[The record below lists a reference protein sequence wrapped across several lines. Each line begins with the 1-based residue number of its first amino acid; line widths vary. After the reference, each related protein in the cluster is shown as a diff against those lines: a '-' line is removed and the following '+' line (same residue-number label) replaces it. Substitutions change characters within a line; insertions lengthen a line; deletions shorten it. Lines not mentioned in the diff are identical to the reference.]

1 VIAPEQELMRLL
13 VSTRAARA
21 AGAARVH
28 ALAAAADGER
38 LEQLARAQSLL
49 PLVAARLREAA
60 PSLVPDVLGERAAG
74 ITQETR
80 HWGVAVE
87 VMTERLAGAL
97 ERSGIPAI
105 ALKGP
110 IMARE
115 LYGDPGLRIT
125 SDIDLLVCRA
135 DFMRAVEILSDQGYS
150 AESMVD
156 WAGGLPLFEATL
168 NPAEPWS
175 PSVDLHWR
183 LHWSDDGFS
192 ADALAR
198 SVPPEG
204 RNPRLLAPLD
214 LLAALLMIYARDG
227 FWGLRGAADVAAW
240 WDRHGEDMPAGG
252 LDGTLAAHPTLTD
265 SIVAAATVAERLVGV
280 PAARTV
286 PGRAAGR
293 RSTARAVR
301 LANWDGSVPPS
312 QMEAARLLADVL
324 VSPPGS
330 RRAAVARRAWPPAT
344 VVADT
349 HDRWVRRGVPL
360 GLLRVYYATG
370 IFRRV
375 VPGQIGLLWR
385 SRGGRELC
393 ALEG

>member
-13 VSTRAARA
+13 VSTGATRAARA
-21 AGAARVH
+21 PRLQT
-28 ALAAAADGER
+28 LAAAADGER
-38 LEQLARAQSLL
+38 LDQLARAQSLL
-49 PLVAARLREAA
+49 PLVAARLQEAA
-60 PSLVPDVLGERAAG
+60 PGLVPDVVRERAAG

-87 VMTERLAGAL
+87 VVTERLAAAL

-115 LYGDPGLRIT
+115 LYGDPGLRVT
-125 SDIDLLVCRA
+125 SDIDLLVSRT
-135 DFMRAVEILSDQGYS
+135 DFTRAVEILSDQGYA
-150 AESMVD
+150 AESIVNWTD
-156 WAGGLPLFEATL
+156 GLPLFEATL
-168 NPAEPWS
+168 QPTAPWS
-175 PSVDLHWR
+175 PIIDLHWR

-198 SVPPEG
+198 SVPPDG
-204 RNPRLLAPLD
+204 RTPRLLAPLD
-214 LLAALLMIYARDG
+214 QLAALLMIYARDG

-252 LDGTLAAHPTLTD
+252 LDARLAAHPALAD

-286 PGRAAGR
+286 PGRAARR
-293 RSTARAVR
+293 RSTTRAIR
-301 LANWDGSVPPS
+301 LANWDGSVPPAR
-312 QMEAARLLADVL
+312 MEAARLLADVL
-324 VSPPGS
+324 VSPPGL
-330 RRAAVARRAWPPAT
+330 RRAAIARRAWPPAT

-360 GLLRVYYATG
+360 GLLRVYYASD

-375 VPGQIGLLWR
+375 VPGQIGLLWH

-393 ALEG
+393 TLEG